1 MDQQAKGASTFLKT
15 GLWFAPAAVLVLL
28 VFVYPIFRTIT
39 LSFTRLNLD
48 TGFQP
53 QFAGFQNFARLVS
66 DSRFFASLRVTA
78 LFAVAS
84 VALEFL
90 IGLLASLAV
99 EAIGKAKRTART
111 LILIPWT
118 LPTAIIAV
126 LWMWIFNDQ
135 YGFLNAILSRAGIID
150 SPVAWLGNPAAAL
163 LSITLADVWKAFP
176 FVFIVL
182 LAGLQ
187 SIPREMYEAMEV
199 DGGTAWHKFRYIT
212 LPHLMPF
219 IFLALIFRIVQAF
232 AVFDL
237 VYVLTGGGPGGATE
251 TVSVYGY
258 YTFMRYLDFGYGAA
272 LVVAIVIILAVV
284 AWLLYSLLMR
294 QYEMAR

>member
-1 MDQQAKGASTFLKT
+1 VNSLSMRAKA
-15 GLWFAPAAVLVLL
+15 GLWYVPAAVLVLL
-28 VFVYPIFRTIT
+28 IFLYPILRTLT
-39 LSFTRLNLD
+39 LSFMHYSLE
-48 TGFQP
+48 TGFQSR
-53 QFAGFQNFARLVS
+53 FAGLDNFVRLGS
-66 DSRFFASLRVTA
+66 DSRFAASLKVTTI
-78 LFAVAS
+78 FTVVS

-90 IGLLASLAV
+90 LGLLAALAV
-99 EAIGKAKRTART
+99 EKITTGRRTART
-111 LILIPWT
+111 LLLVPWT

-135 YGFLNAILSRAGIID
+135 FGLVNGLLLRMGVLG
-150 SPVAWLGNPAAAL
+150 SPVAWLGKPQSAL
-163 LSITLADVWKAFP
+163 CTVILADAWKAFP

-187 SIPREMYEAMEV
+187 SIPQEMYEAIDI
-199 DGGTAWHKFRYIT
+199 DGGTSWHKFRYVV
-212 LPHLMPF
+212 LPHLKPF

-272 LVVAIVIILAVV
+272 LVTAIVGVLAAV
-284 AWLLYSLLMR
+284 AWILYSLLLQR
-294 QYEMAR
+294 